1 MPRTPKFSRRRI
13 EEARDA
19 ILAGKSAH
27 KALALAMGIT
37 PTTLRQWLEQ
47 EADFACAVEDARA
60 ELKRRQAEATRAKS
74 GRKTKYDAA
83 MLEAARLHAAAG
95 KTDEGIAHE
104 LGISITTLRNWKET
118 HPDLHDAI
126 QEGRDCWAV
135 TSVEESML
143 KRAQGYEYQETTT
156 EVSDK
161 GMRTITMQKH
171 MAPDP
176 RAAHFILTNRAP
188 ERWKHKAEVEHKGEV
203 GLTMPDAVR
212 EVFEQVMG
220 GKEARA

>member
-1 MPRTPKFSRRRI
+1 MPRVPRYAKRHMD
-13 EEARDA
+13 EAVDA

-27 KALALAMGIT
+27 KALALAMRIT
-37 PTTLRQWLEQ
+37 PTTLRQWLE
-47 EADFACAVEDARA
+47 EHAEFACAVADARA
-60 ELKRRQAEATRAKS
+60 ELKRRQAETARAKS
-74 GRKTKYDAA
+74 GRKTKYDTD

-118 HPDLHDAI
+118 HPDLHAAI

-156 EVSDK
+156 EVGDK
-161 GMRTITMQKH
+161 GTRTITMQKH
-171 MAPDP
+171 MPPDT

-188 ERWKHKAEVEHKGEV
+188 ERWKNKTEVEHKGEV

-220 GKEARA
+220 KEAHT

>member
-1 MPRTPKFSRRRI
+1 MARAPKYAKRRM

-37 PTTLRQWLEQ
+37 PTTLKQWLEEQ
-47 EADFACAVEDARA
+47 ADFACAVADARRELRQRQEA
-60 ELKRRQAEATRAKS
+60 ERPRS

-118 HPDLHDAI
+118 HPDLHEAI

-143 KRAQGYEYQETTT
+143 KRAQGYTYQETTT

-161 GMRTITMQKH
+161 GTRTITMEKH
-171 MAPDP
+171 MPPDT
-176 RAAHFILTNRAP
+176 RAGHFILTNRAP
-188 ERWKHKAEVEHKGEV
+188 ERWKNKAEVEHTGEV
-203 GLTMPDAVR
+203 GLTMPESVR

-220 GKEARA
+220 KEPRA

>member
-1 MPRTPKFSRRRI
+1 MPRVPKFAKRRI

-37 PTTLRQWLEQ
+37 PTTLTQWLEQ
-47 EADFACAVEDARA
+47 QAEFACAVADARA
-60 ELKRRQAEATRAKS
+60 ELKQRQAEAAKAR
-74 GRKTKYDAA
+74 GRKTKYDAG

-118 HPDLHDAI
+118 HPDLHEAI

-156 EVSDK
+156 ETGEK
-161 GMRTITMQKH
+161 GTRVITMQKH
-171 MAPDP
+171 MPPDT

-188 ERWKHKAEVEHKGEV
+188 ERWKNKAEVEHKGEV

-220 GKEARA
+220 KEAGA